1 MASARDIAYRRHFV
15 LRLSGDPEPS
25 DGNLVYR
32 LPEIT
37 AANNPWKHP
46 LPGTAPYRQGTDCTN
61 QPTPRHTF
69 LMDCREFRAQHIGFV
84 DDTLPA
90 VEMDAMHQHL
100 TVCVRC
106 SRHDTAIRRGL
117 LIVRNLPRVEL
128 SPDFMDRLNARLH
141 SLDATA
147 VHPRA
152 ASPSYRSS
160 ASGFAVL
167 AAGLALIAYAA
178 LETTRWFSTTEEL
191 RLPPVVASVPEAPP
205 SPLADPAFVA
215 AVSTGMPM
223 WPAVL
228 MADQAPMHL
237 ANVEFRQASLR

>member
-1 MASARDIAYRRHFV
+1 
-15 LRLSGDPEPS
+15 
-25 DGNLVYR
+25 
-32 LPEIT
+32 
-37 AANNPWKHP
+37 
-46 LPGTAPYRQGTDCTN
+46 
-61 QPTPRHTF
+61 
-69 LMDCREFRAQHIGFV
+69 MDCRAFREQHIGFV

-90 VEMDAMHQHL
+90 IEMNAMHQHL
-100 TVCVRC
+100 AKCARC

-117 LIVRNLPRVEL
+117 LIVRNLPMVEL
-128 SPDFMDRLNARLH
+128 SPDFMERLNARLQ
-141 SLDATA
+141 SLDAAAMRERTTA
-147 VHPRA
+147 AAYRA
-152 ASPSYRSS
+152 SM
-160 ASGFAVL
+160 SGFAVL
-167 AAGLALIAYAA
+167 AAGLALAAYVA
-178 LETTRWFSTTEEL
+178 LEATRWFSSPSEL